1 MAGYQIVLR
10 ELEAEDG
17 GGFLAEV
24 PELPGCMS
32 DGDDMT
38 ETVGN
43 VQDAIAQ
50 WIAAA
55 KEQGRA
61 IPEPM
66 AVEAFSGKWLQRVP
80 KSLHMRLAEKAKAE
94 GVSLNALASTLL
106 AEGLGKRDLA

>member
-1 MAGYQIVLR
+1 MKSYQIVLR
-10 ELEAEDG
+10 ELDTEDG

-32 DGDDMT
+32 DGGDMA
-38 ETVGN
+38 EAVAN

-50 WIAAA
+50 WIATA
-55 KEQGRA
+55 KAQGRA

-66 AVEAFSGKWLQRVP
+66 AVEGFSGKWLQRVP
-80 KSLHMRLAEKAKAE
+80 KSLHMRLAERAKAE
-94 GVSLNALASTLL
+94 GVSLNAFASTLL